1 MKAKKKVKQIRIL
14 NFEIDSFWLVTERN
28 IWKSNLFILF
38 CARHFWKLLV
48 TRLCFKRIF
57 SEYNK
62 KRQFKLYLLALNF
75 PHRCQ
80 TTNVGCKVSWTLMI
94 TINCLI
100 KKICYQIAVENF
112 SKKNMFTRAGKTL
125 YVEKTGVSED
135 LNFLHG
141 HNYSFL
147 DGLVQITRLVSAK
160 WNAAD
165 NFEKTY
171 WGGSSGGWIKKS
183 WI

>member
-1 MKAKKKVKQIRIL
+1 
-14 NFEIDSFWLVTERN
+14 
-28 IWKSNLFILF
+28 
-38 CARHFWKLLV
+38 
-48 TRLCFKRIF
+48 
-57 SEYNK
+57 
-62 KRQFKLYLLALNF
+62 
-75 PHRCQ
+75 
-80 TTNVGCKVSWTLMI
+80 MI

-171 WGGSSGGWIKKS
+171 
-183 WI
+183 